1 MTLILIETIL
11 WGCNLQSEGVH
22 FYFRGGALLYDFI
35 STVNK
40 IPLAVKS
47 TDSQVARKIRLIM
60 QKKGM
65 TLNYV
70 S

>member
-1 MTLILIETIL
+1 MILSQQLTK
-11 WGCNLQSEGVH
+11 
-22 FYFRGGALLYDFI
+22 YR
-35 STVNK
+35 K
-40 IPLAVKS
+40 AVKS